1 MYAIRG
7 HVDRRAPGAGVHASD
22 ERVNA
27 DPSSEAQVTVEIH
40 KPGIILPSQV
50 ADHFT
55 VFFQLTVM
63 HFPIG
68 QFASEILMR
77 NWAHEHQAQ
86 RVLFSGAALDVFHQ
100 PQIVRLELVE
110 RTAIERTGHSVSD
123 HRHRGLDVGDLFL
136 QLYPP
141 LVGRFVTGLQRPQA
155 VTGDARRR
163 VAAPADIAK
172 MQSLAAVLRR

>member
-1 MYAIRG
+1 MVAQVYAIRG
-7 HVDRRAPGAGVHASD
+7 HVDRCAPPRG
-22 ERVNA
+22 
-27 DPSSEAQVTVEIH
+27 AQVTVEIH
-40 KPGIILPSQV
+40 KPGIILPGQV

-55 VFFQLTVM
+55 VFFEVTVM

-68 QFASEILMR
+68 QFASEILMG

-86 RVLFSGAALDVFHQ
+86 RVLFSRATLDVFHQ
-100 PQIVRLELVE
+100 PQVVRLELVE
-110 RTAIERTGHSVSD
+110 RTAVERTGHAVSD

-136 QLYPP
+136 QLNPP
-141 LVGRFVTGLQRPQA
+141 LVGRLVTGLQRPQA

-172 MQSLAAVLRR
+172 MQFLAAVPRR